1 MNYLPIEIVYEILA
15 FSGHGTLRYGF
26 PHYDKVIKPCIFIFK
41 LQKKMLN
48 INVKP
53 IQKTTC
59 ADVVRL
65 QITETKQMDIQV
77 SPANINREWICQWKY
92 QIIVWDDPNRYL
104 SRPSGSRP
112 SGFCW
117 HLQDCPVRKVIHT
130 EYF

>member
-1 MNYLPIEIVYEILA
+1 MNNLPIELVYEILA

-26 PHYDKVIKPCIFIFK
+26 PHYDKVIKPCQFIFK
-41 LQKKMLN
+41 LQKKDLK
-48 INVKP
+48 INP
-53 IQKTTC
+53 IEKTTC

-77 SPANINREWICQWKY
+77 SPANIDRQWRYQWKY
-92 QIIVWDDPNRYL
+92 QIIVWDDPHRYL
-104 SRPSGSRP
+104 SRP

-117 HLQDCPVRKVIHT
+117 HIEECPIRKVIHT